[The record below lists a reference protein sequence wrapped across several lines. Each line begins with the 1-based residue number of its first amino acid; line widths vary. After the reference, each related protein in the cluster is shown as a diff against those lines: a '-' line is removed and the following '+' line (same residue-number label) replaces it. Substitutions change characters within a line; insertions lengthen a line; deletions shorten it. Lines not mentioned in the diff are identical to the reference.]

1 MMKKKASILLISLF
15 SVFSLFG
22 QNRWV
27 MESDGS
33 ITWTVKPGDAH
44 SDNIE
49 MSGRFISL
57 IYTYGVD

>member
-33 ITWTVKPGDAH
+33 IT
-44 SDNIE
+44 
-49 MSGRFISL
+49 
-57 IYTYGVD
+57 